1 MDVER
6 VARWRHKPWIAGIHA
21 SAKRLGL
28 GWLTAIFGN
37 LLLFLALLLTAPMAL
52 GHYVSPY
59 RLSYRKFY
67 WDEIYMA
74 TVVWPLQT
82 LGIVLAWVDRWIVDG
97 AVNFLGRLPTQLGGL
112 MRSLQMGLVP
122 FYGLAMLLGT
132 LILIAAKLLWAGS

>member
-1 MDVER
+1 
-6 VARWRHKPWIAGIHA
+6 
-21 SAKRLGL
+21 
-28 GWLTAIFGN
+28 
-37 LLLFLALLLTAPMAL
+37 
-52 GHYVSPY
+52 
-59 RLSYRKFY
+59 
-67 WDEIYMA
+67 
-74 TVVWPLQT
+74 

>member
-1 MDVER
+1 
-6 VARWRHKPWIAGIHA
+6 VARWRNKPWIAGIHA
-21 SAKRLGL
+21 NAKTVGL
-28 GWLTAIFGN
+28 GWLTLMLGN
-37 LLLFLALLLTAPMAL
+37 LLLFAALLLTAPMAL

-82 LGIVLAWVDRWIVDG
+82 LGLLLAWIDRWIVDG
-97 AVNFLGRLPTQLGGL
+97 AVNLCGRLPTQLGSL